1 MVRSAC
7 QRPMRNAFCEDAG
20 MTDAIKDRLQQ
31 ARLAKDILSPT
42 AAARAYGW
50 KVSTYLGY
58 ENGDREPG
66 REAARRMAEA
76 YSVSLDWLLTGRGER
91 ADARSR
97 NSTIPIMGRIGAG
110 AEIDAGIEQ
119 VPPEGYYDAEA
130 VIPLP
135 PYAIGFEVV
144 GDSMVPRYGPGDV
157 VVCPRDG
164 TPFERIPDGEE
175 AAVLTADGRR
185 FLKFALRTAVP
196 NVYNLISVNATA
208 SPILGVE
215 LTWAADVLT
224 VVRARQWSRV
234 THDDRRRLSTKVS
247 AKRGG

>member
-1 MVRSAC
+1 MDMHAVLARIETRLNDLALSAD
-7 QRPMRNAFCEDAG
+7 RVSRMAG
-20 MTDAIKDRLQQ
+20 KPDAIRNF
-31 ARLAKDILSPT
+31 R
-42 AAARAYGW
+42 RAV
-50 KVSTYLGY
+50 KA
-58 ENGDREPG
+58 GDRQGISTSTLSALAPVLE
-66 REAARRMAEA
+66 
-76 YSVSLDWLLTGRGER
+76 VSPSWLFTGDG
-91 ADARSR
+91 DSTPSR
-97 NSTIPIMGRIGAG
+97 STIPIMGRIGAG

-119 VPPEGYYDAEA
+119 VPPEGYYTAEA

-135 PYAIGFEVV
+135 PHAIGFEVV

-234 THDDRRRLSTKVS
+234 THDDRRRLSIKVA
-247 AKRGG
+247 AKRGR

>member
-1 MVRSAC
+1 MGSRLRKA
-7 QRPMRNAFCEDAG
+7 REDAG
-20 MTDAIKDRLQQ
+20 FT
-31 ARLAKDILSPT
+31 
-42 AAARAYGW
+42 AARAAALRFGW
-50 KVSTYLGY
+50 SPSTYAAH
-58 ENGDREPG
+58 ENGQNNFDSGAASIYGRAFKVGPG
-66 REAARRMAEA
+66 
-76 YSVSLDWLLTGRGER
+76 WLLTGEGES
-91 ADARSR
+91 ASSR
-97 NSTIPIMGRIGAG
+97 STIPIMGRIGAG
-110 AEIDAGIEQ
+110 AEIDAGVEQ

-234 THDDRRRLSTKVS
+234 THDDRRRLSIKVA
-247 AKRGG
+247 AKRSR

>member
-1 MVRSAC
+1 MEEPFERLA
-7 QRPMRNAFCEDAG
+7 RARRDAGFEDA
-20 MTDAIKDRLQQ
+20 TF
-31 ARLAKDILSPT
+31 
-42 AAARAYGW
+42 
-50 KVSTYLGY
+50 
-58 ENGDREPG
+58 
-66 REAARRMAEA
+66 AARRFGWNENSYRSHENGMRGLRRDVAERYA
-76 YSVSLDWLLTGRGER
+76 KAFRVNAGWLLTG
-91 ADARSR
+91 DMMDPSR
-97 NSTIPIMGRIGAG
+97 STIPIMGRIGAG
-110 AEIDAGIEQ
+110 AEIDAGVEQ

-130 VIPLP
+130 MIPLP

-185 FLKFALRTAVP
+185 FLKLALRTAVP
-196 NVYNLISVNATA
+196 NIYNLISVNATA

-234 THDDRRRLSTKVS
+234 THDDRRRLATKVS

>member
-1 MVRSAC
+1 MTTFRDLVLRLMETGPFDQVQLAERLGVTQSTVSRWLKGAD
-7 QRPMRNAFCEDAG
+7 PKLAGRNSVEA
-20 MTDAIKDRLQQ
+20 L
-31 ARLAKDILSPT
+31 ARELLVLE
-42 AAARAYGW
+42 ARA
-50 KVSTYLGY
+50 
-58 ENGDREPG
+58 E
-66 REAARRMAEA
+66 RR
-76 YSVSLDWLLTGRGER
+76 
-91 ADARSR
+91 
-97 NSTIPIMGRIGAG
+97 STIPIMGRIGAG
-110 AEIDAGIEQ
+110 AEIDAGVEQ
-119 VPPEGYYDAEA
+119 VPPEGYYEAEA

-196 NVYNLISVNATA
+196 NIYNLISVNATA

-234 THDDRRRLSTKVS
+234 THDDRRRLSIKVS
-247 AKRGG
+247 TKRGR